1 MAGKMLVNGVELH
14 YESRGSGS
22 QVVLCIPGAL
32 GTARSDFPPQMDYFG
47 SRENFRIVA
56 FDPPGPE
63 EAKFKWSGSIASV
76 YNQ

>member
-56 FDPPGPE
+56 FDPCGYGNSRPPE
-63 EAKFKWSGSIASV
+63 IIW
-76 YNQ
+76 